1 MWIRMANSSKDR
13 IMAGS
18 STMNIGIFV
27 TSLNPQSAAQARFQG
42 ALFAG
47 LQSLGACRYRFIVF
61 SHDVP
66 KSFQHSD
73 DLTCLTI
80 EHEARWSQA
89 TRCLKSTIGKVLLLA
104 CDVFEG
110 GSG

>member
-27 TSLNPQSAAQARFQG
+27 TSLNPKSAAQARFQG

-47 LQSLGACRYRFIVF
+47 LQRLGACRYRFIVF

-66 KSFQHSD
+66 KSFQHRE
-73 DLTCLTI
+73 DLTCVRI
-80 EHEARWSQA
+80 DPEGRWSQA
-89 TRCLKSTIGKVLLLA
+89 ARSLKAIIGKVLLLA
-104 CDVFEG
+104 CN
-110 GSG
+110 